1 MTDASPPTTP
11 GTSGTPAAGAR
22 ASRGASIAV
31 AVLFGLVYSYYLWD
45 AIRSFIELPAQLDAF
60 GYGRENAPWTLLVI
74 GVLLPIVGYLA
85 AFVIGRRRALGN
97 QAIIF
102 FVGLCAVACLGLG
115 VIALG

>member
-74 GVLLPIVGYLA
+74 G
-85 AFVIGRRRALGN
+85 RRRTLGN